1 MKTIGIKY
9 FLLVFY
15 ILIAI
20 GLNSCAKPPIR
31 LSFGLSEPPSRT
43 SAPIPLRVGVV
54 KFKEEK
60 EFSLDLDNLTV
71 DVIPEES
78 ISSGFTDAF
87 IDYLHQANI
96 FKSILKE
103 PFKNDDVDLVLKS
116 KIVNLQTDE
125 PEFASAMAG
134 AFFRGLT
141 IIGQLVPQYQK
152 VITTVE
158 VELNVNSV
166 DGEKIKT
173 YGEKTSVTKEL
184 QSLGPGMTA
193 SFEKFMKRP
202 GLMEAM
208 TKTFRKISDNLV
220 RDKDEIL
227 SKSSKKPVM

>member
-1 MKTIGIKY
+1 MKTIVIKY
-9 FLLVFY
+9 FLLAFY

>member
-1 MKTIGIKY
+1 M
-9 FLLVFY
+9 
-15 ILIAI
+15 
-20 GLNSCAKPPIR
+20 
-31 LSFGLSEPPSRT
+31 
-43 SAPIPLRVGVV
+43 
-54 KFKEEK
+54 
-60 EFSLDLDNLTV
+60 
-71 DVIPEES
+71 
-78 ISSGFTDAF
+78 
-87 IDYLHQANI
+87 
-96 FKSILKE
+96 
-103 PFKNDDVDLVLKS
+103 DLVLKS

>member
-1 MKTIGIKY
+1 MKTIVIKY
-9 FLLVFY
+9 FLLAFY

-31 LSFGLSEPPSRT
+31 ISFGLSEPPPRT
-43 SAPIPLRVGVV
+43 SAPIPLRVGII

-60 EFSLDLDNLTV
+60 EFSLDLQNLTV

-78 ISSGFTDAF
+78 ISSGFTNAF
-87 IDYLHQANI
+87 VDHLHQANI

-116 KIVNLQTDE
+116 KIVNLQTEE

-141 IIGQLVPQYQK
+141 IVGQLVPQYQDI
-152 VITTVE
+152 ITTVE
-158 VELNVNSV
+158 VELNVNSI

-173 YGEKTSVTKEL
+173 YVEKTSVTKEL

-193 SFEKFMKRP
+193 SFNKFMKRP

-227 SKSSKKPVM
+227 SKPSTIPVM

>member
-1 MKTIGIKY
+1 
-9 FLLVFY
+9 LLVFY

-158 VELNVNSV
+158 VELNVNS
-166 DGEKIKT
+166 